1 LLMPALAVGK
11 SRLFAPVNQVG
22 AWPEVVG
29 WTLLGLLGTA
39 AMVLTAG
46 QLTGGTISWW
56 LDARLGISGSSA
68 ELILYGGMIALTVAW
83 LGLGRRARSSVLTP
97 RILWIVG
104 ALWAVPL
111 FLAAPVFSRD
121 VYSYLAQGTIL
132 HLGHNPYH
140 DQPVILGQLGQPHV
154 LAAVDTFWQHTTAPY
169 GPLFLA
175 LVSWIVG
182 ATGPHVVLDAQL
194 IKLLGLVGLIL
205 IAICVPRLARALGHD
220 PVRATWLA
228 ILNPLVLFALVTP
241 GHNDL
246 LMVGLM
252 VAGVTLAVERRPL
265 LGIAVCALAATI
277 KLPALLAAAFIA
289 VVWARSEPDL
299 SEQIKRLVWA
309 AIVTVVVL
317 GVVTLIAGVGVSWVT
332 GTLFSAPAR
341 VKLAITPSSG
351 LACTVATVTSAC
363 TKSGIATLQTVFRG
377 VFGAL
382 TILLV
387 LELLRRS
394 RPGNLVRYA
403 GVALIALALGG
414 PAAWPWYFVWGLA
427 LLAATPTGRTVGW
440 SLVMIVAGAFVV
452 KPSGILAVPLQ
463 SAPWV
468 IGLYVCAALAAW
480 YTLRPTGRRPAGG
493 VTSLGQPDTGSGQ
506 TAAPPPESV
515 LAK

>member
-1 LLMPALAVGK
+1 
-11 SRLFAPVNQVG
+11 
-22 AWPEVVG
+22 
-29 WTLLGLLGTA
+29 
-39 AMVLTAG
+39 
-46 QLTGGTISWW
+46 
-56 LDARLGISGSSA
+56 
-68 ELILYGGMIALTVAW
+68 
-83 LGLGRRARSSVLTP
+83 
-97 RILWIVG
+97 
-104 ALWAVPL
+104 
-111 FLAAPVFSRD
+111 
-121 VYSYLAQGTIL
+121 
-132 HLGHNPYH
+132 
-140 DQPVILGQLGQPHV
+140 
-154 LAAVDTFWQHTTAPY
+154 
-169 GPLFLA
+169 
-175 LVSWIVG
+175 
-182 ATGPHVVLDAQL
+182 
-194 IKLLGLVGLIL
+194 
-205 IAICVPRLARALGHD
+205 LARALGHD

-506 TAAPPPESV
+506 TAAPPPESL

>member
-1 LLMPALAVGK
+1 MPALAVGK
-11 SRLFAPVNQVG
+11 SRVFAPGNTAA
-22 AWPEVVG
+22 AWPEVAG

-46 QLTGGTISWW
+46 QLTGGSVSWW
-56 LDARLGISGSSA
+56 LDARLGLSGSGA
-68 ELILYGGMIALTVAW
+68 EVVLYGGMIALTVAW
-83 LGLGRRARSSVLTP
+83 LGLGRWARSGVLTP
-97 RILWIVG
+97 RSLWMVG

-140 DQPVILGQLGQPHV
+140 DQPLILGHLGQPHV
-154 LAAVDTFWQHTTAPY
+154 LAAVDPFWQTTTAPY
-169 GPLFLA
+169 GPLFLQ

-182 ATGPHVVLDAQL
+182 ATGSHIVLGAQM

-205 IAICVPRLARALGHD
+205 IAVCVPRLARALGHD
-220 PVRATWLA
+220 PTRATWLA
-228 ILNPLVLFALVTP
+228 VLNPLVLFALVTP

-252 VAGVTLAVERRPL
+252 VAGVTLAAERRPL
-265 LGIAVCALAATI
+265 LGIAICALAATI

-289 VVWARSEPDL
+289 VAWARSEPAAA
-299 SEQIKRLVWA
+299 ERVKRLAWGMV
-309 AIVTVVVL
+309 VTLAVV

-332 GTLFSAPAR
+332 STLFSAPAR

-363 TKSGIATLQTVFRG
+363 TKSGIATLQSVFRG
-377 VFGAL
+377 VFGVL

-387 LELLRRS
+387 LELLRRT
-394 RPGNLVRYA
+394 RPGNLVRYT
-403 GVALIALALGG
+403 GLALIALAWGG
-414 PAAWPWYFVWGLA
+414 PAAWPWYFIWGLA
-427 LLAATPTGRTVGW
+427 LLAAAPTARTVAW
-440 SLVMIVAGAFVV
+440 STVMIVAGAFVV

-468 IGLYVCAALAAW
+468 MAVYLAAIVAAW
-480 YTLRPTGRRPAGG
+480 YTLRPGGRRPANG
-493 VTSLGQPDTGSGQ
+493 VSTFHQPDPTAGE
-506 TAAPPPESV
+506 TAAPTAESV